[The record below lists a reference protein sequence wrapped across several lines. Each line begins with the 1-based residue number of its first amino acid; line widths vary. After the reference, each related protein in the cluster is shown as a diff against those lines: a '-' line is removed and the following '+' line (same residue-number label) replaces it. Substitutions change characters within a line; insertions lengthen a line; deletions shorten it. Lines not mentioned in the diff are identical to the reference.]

1 MPDPGWYE
9 RLGVRRVVNAAGRY
23 TKFGGSVM
31 SPSVVAAM
39 ADAAR
44 HHVSI
49 EELHLRAGERLAE
62 LTRNEAAY
70 VTTGAGAGIVLGVL
84 AATTGTDAAAI
95 RAVAEGRH
103 RRREVIVQRAHHV
116 PYIPA
121 IRLAGAEVVEIGTVA
136 GTDPADLTAAITEHT
151 VAVLH
156 IDGAHLARGS
166 LDLTT
171 VRAAVGDLPVI
182 VDAAAQLPPV
192 SNLWHFTRDLGAD
205 LALFSGGKD
214 LCGPQASGLVVGHHS
229 MIEAMRAHGSPNQ
242 RFARAL
248 KTGKEEIVGLVA
260 AVEEYLAMD
269 VPARERRWDEALTG
283 WTDELAAAAEFTVT
297 RDPLNEAG
305 QPIPR
310 LVVSWDGGP
319 LASELV
325 TEALAG
331 EPSTAVVTVRE
342 RSIGITPET
351 VADDEVGVVV
361 PAIRAAWQ
369 RLAGV
374 ART

>member
-1 MPDPGWYE
+1 MPEPGWYE
-9 RLGVRRVVNAAGRY
+9 SLGVRRVVNAAGRY

-31 SPSVVAAM
+31 SPTVVAAM

-49 EELHLRAGERLAE
+49 EELHERAGDRLAR
-62 LTRNEAAY
+62 LTDNEAAY
-70 VTTGAGAGIVLGVL
+70 VTTGAAAGIVLGVL
-84 AATTGTDAAAI
+84 AAATGTDAAAI

-103 RRREVIVQRAHHV
+103 RRREVIVQRGHHV

-121 IRLAGAEVVEIGTVA
+121 IRLAGAEVVEVGTLM
-136 GTDPADLTAAITEHT
+136 GTEPADLTAAITEHT

-156 IDGAHLARGS
+156 IAGAHLARGT
-166 LDLTT
+166 LDLAS
-171 VRAAVGDLPVI
+171 VRRTVGDLPVI
-182 VDAAAQLPPV
+182 VDAAAQLPPA
-192 SNLWHFTRDLGAD
+192 SNLWRFTRDLGAD

-214 LCGPQASGLVVGHHS
+214 LGGPQASGLAVGRGS
-229 MIEAMRAHGSPNQ
+229 LIEAMRAHGSPNQ

-260 AVEEYLAMD
+260 AVEEYLAID
-269 VPARERRWDEALTG
+269 VADRERRWEQVLTG
-283 WTDELAAAAEFTVT
+283 WAEELDAVPAFTVT
-297 RDPLNEAG
+297 RDPMNEAG

-310 LVVSWDGGP
+310 LVIGWTDGP

-325 TEALAG
+325 AEALAG
-331 EPSTAVVTVRE
+331 EPATAVVTVRE

-351 VADDEVGVVV
+351 VAEDEVSLVV
-361 PAIRAAWQ
+361 PAVRAAWQ
-369 RLAGV
+369 RLTTAP
-374 ART
+374 RP